1 MSNSSY
7 FDAATAA
14 PPHPVTRQALLA
26 AMKDGWTDPR
36 RLYGQARKARQ
47 LLDAARESLAEQ
59 FSVGPEELRIY
70 GSGSAAAAMAVSG
83 LLAGRRRAGNVF
95 VHSVIEHSA
104 VLRTADRHTEA
115 GGTSESVPVDR
126 HGVVDIEEFGRAV
139 GRPGVAGAALLSASH
154 EVGTIQPLS
163 EAAAACEAAGVP
175 LYTDAAASVAYGEI
189 PTEWSL
195 MSASARKWG
204 GPAGVGVLA
213 VRAGVRWSPPAE
225 ASWAELGQPNVA
237 LVVAAAATLRAHR
250 ADLAQHTDRLRR
262 LTARLRDRIAADV
275 ADVEVPGH
283 PDDRLPH
290 IVTFSCLYLDGEAL
304 VHALSRHGFAVSSG
318 SACADAE
325 QRPSHVLAAMG
336 ALTHGNVRVSLH
348 TGVTDAEVERF
359 LAILP
364 GVVAELRERGGTGT
378 L

>member
-1 MSNSSY
+1 
-7 FDAATAA
+7 
-14 PPHPVTRQALLA
+14 
-26 AMKDGWTDPR
+26 
-36 RLYGQARKARQ
+36 
-47 LLDAARESLAEQ
+47 
-59 FSVGPEELRIY
+59 
-70 GSGSAAAAMAVSG
+70 
-83 LLAGRRRAGNVF
+83 
-95 VHSVIEHSA
+95 
-104 VLRTADRHTEA
+104 
-115 GGTSESVPVDR
+115 VPVDR

-139 GRPGVAGAALLSASH
+139 ARPGVAAAALLSASH

-163 EAAAACEAAGVP
+163 EAVAACEAAGVP
-175 LYTDAAASVAYGEI
+175 LYTDAAASVAYGDI
-189 PTEWSL
+189 PAEWSL

-213 VRAGVRWSPPAE
+213 VRAGVRWSPPVE
-225 ASWAELGQPNVA
+225 VSWAELGQPNVA

-250 ADLAQHTDRLRR
+250 AELARHTDRLRR
-262 LTARLRDRIAADV
+262 LTARLRERIVTDI
-275 ADVEVPGH
+275 ADVEIPGH

-359 LAILP
+359 LEVLP
-364 GVVAELRERGGTGT
+364 GVVAELREQGGTGA